1 MKLCIPDQGAI
12 SQGQNAT
19 KSVGKNARR
28 SLHKPKN
35 SFGNGRNND
44 DELFSVQNG
53 GDFQNF
59 IRLRPGQN

>member
-28 SLHKPKN
+28 SLHKPKK
-35 SFGNGRNND
+35 FVWERA
-44 DELFSVQNG
+44 EQ
-53 GDFQNF
+53 
-59 IRLRPGQN
+59 